1 MDNIMKADEQPFVSA
16 PVTFGNF
23 AFFARAAAEECTQ
36 MASEERAHENFQK
49 QTKLSETIAKDILGV
64 LDVSDM
70 RNLVFN
76 REMDGGL
83 ERNQLVSQSILM
95 EENSRRRNAQF
106 KSIALRA
113 LRYDHIDQNALARQT
128 PHLLVPQKE
137 IKDEDD
143 FEEDIDKPVVDEDII
158 LVAHDHAPEVQIIDG
173 PTQKIKPLIPI
184 ELDKLDKDLII
195 SVSVYLGYTRQLQ
208 YHEIRLG
215 RLLKVTDRLELTGD
229 HTLLDLKNAFSCPA
243 DFAFTE
249 DFSEK
254 KPTIQDFAKN
264 KWPSSMFFIHNTFF
278 VELQDNPEWEDP
290 SLTIRTWAAKRN
302 YLGPMHVASMADMKL
317 GDLYCRLGQPY
328 VYIHQGV
335 CEHLIVF
342 NDLFLRDESH
352 DKVEFPRRLVERN
365 FRRIACDICKEA
377 SAQWMI
383 VDHENLLPN
392 SPAYLCSS
400 CYKEFCFD
408 VHGNKVG
415 QFKAVPYCDRKDI
428 GDGGKFISE
437 LRFESAQQE

>member
-1 MDNIMKADEQPFVSA
+1 MSMDKIMKADEQPFVSP
-16 PVTFGNF
+16 PVNFGNF
-23 AFFARAAAEECTQ
+23 AFFAKA
-36 MASEERAHENFQK
+36 ASEECRLVASQERAADNFQK
-49 QTKLSETIAKDILGV
+49 ETHLNESITKDILGV
-64 LDVSDM
+64 LDVSDLCS
-70 RNLVFN
+70 LVFN
-76 REMDGGL
+76 REMDGGM
-83 ERNQLVSQSILM
+83 ERNRLGSQAILVD
-95 EENSRRRNAQF
+95 ENSRRRNAQF

-113 LRYDHIDQNALARQT
+113 LRYDHIDHKSLARKSS
-128 PHLLVPQKE
+128 HLLLPDNDE
-137 IKDEDD
+137 KDEDSD
-143 FEEDIDKPVVDEDII
+143 MVEEFEE
-158 LVAHDHAPEVQIIDG
+158 IIDDDDDALVRRSDVKVTKA
-173 PTQKIKPLIPI
+173 PKNIPI
-184 ELDKLDKDLII
+184 EFDTLEKELIVSI
-195 SVSVYLGYTRQLQ
+195 SVYLGYTRQLQ

-215 RLLKVTDRLELTGD
+215 RLLKVTDRLELTGH

-243 DFAFTE
+243 DFAFSE

-254 KPTIQDFAKN
+254 KPTIEDFAKN
-264 KWPSSMFFIHNTFF
+264 KWPSSMFFIHDTFYI
-278 VELQDNPEWEDP
+278 EPQNRPGWEDP
-290 SLTIRTWAAKRN
+290 SITIRNWAQKRN
-302 YLGPMHVASMADMKL
+302 YLGPMNVASMVDKKL
-317 GDLYCRLGQPY
+317 GDLMCRLGQPY

-335 CEHLIVF
+335 CEHLVVF

-352 DKVEFPRRLVERN
+352 ENIVFPRRLVERN

-408 VHGNKVG
+408 VHGNKVC

-437 LRFESAQQE
+437 LRFESKQDK

>member
-1 MDNIMKADEQPFVSA
+1 MSMDYIMKADEQPFVSTL
-16 PVTFGNF
+16 VNFGNF
-23 AFFARAAAEECTQ
+23 AYFAKA
-36 MASEERAHENFQK
+36 ASEECKNMAPEEKAIENFQK
-49 QTKLSETIAKDILGV
+49 ETKLPESVAKEIMNV
-64 LDVSDM
+64 LDVSDICP
-70 RNLVFN
+70 LVFN

-83 ERNQLVSQSILM
+83 ERNRLVSQTILFD
-95 EENSRRRNAQF
+95 ENSRRRNAQF

-113 LRYDHIDQNALARQT
+113 LRYDHIDHNSLARKSS
-128 PHLLVPQKE
+128 HLLMPEDDV
-137 IKDEDD
+137 KDEDLEFD
-143 FEEDIDKPVVDEDII
+143 DEIEEIIDDDII
-158 LVAHDHAPEVQIIDG
+158 ELPKEPENDPDIVICEPPKQLQI
-173 PTQKIKPLIPI
+173 
-184 ELDKLDKDLII
+184 EVESLDKNLII

-229 HTLLDLKNAFSCPA
+229 HTLLDLKNSFSCPA

-254 KPTIQDFAKN
+254 KPTIQDFARN
-264 KWPSSMFFIHNTFF
+264 KWPSSMFFIHDTFYI
-278 VELQDNPEWEDP
+278 EPQSHPDWEDP
-290 SLTIRTWAAKRN
+290 SLTIRTWAQKNN
-302 YLGPMHVASMADMKL
+302 YVGPMNVASMVDKKI
-317 GDLYCRLGQPY
+317 GDLFCRLGQPY

-352 DKVEFPRRLVERN
+352 ENVVFPRRLVERN

-408 VHGNKVG
+408 VHGNKVC

-437 LRFESAQQE
+437 LRFESKQVD

>member
-1 MDNIMKADEQPFVSA
+1 MSMDYMMKADEQPFVSP
-16 PVTFGNF
+16 PVYFGNF
-23 AFFARAAAEECTQ
+23 AYFAKASSDECRKIAPRRRAF
-36 MASEERAHENFQK
+36 ENFREK
-49 QTKLSETIAKDILGV
+49 TKIPDSIIDDIIGV
-64 LDVSDM
+64 LDVSDIYPM
-70 RNLVFN
+70 VFN

-83 ERNQLVSQSILM
+83 ERNGLGSQALLLD
-95 EENSRRRNAQF
+95 ENSRRRNAQF

-113 LRYDHIDQNALARQT
+113 LRYDHIDHSALARKA
-128 PHLLVPQKE
+128 PHLLLPGDSFPNE
-137 IKDEDD
+137 DSNESIEDD
-143 FEEDIDKPVVDEDII
+143 VPTTEPEPEREQEGHMDCAII
-158 LVAHDHAPEVQIIDG
+158 PTPESVEVINHE
-173 PTQKIKPLIPI
+173 KHLIV
-184 ELDKLDKDLII
+184 
-195 SVSVYLGYTRQLQ
+195 SVSVYLGYTRELH

-215 RLLKVTDRLELTGD
+215 RLLKVTDRLELTGE

-243 DFAFTE
+243 DFAFSE

-264 KWPSSMFFIHNTFF
+264 KWPSSMFFIHDTFY
-278 VELQDNPEWEDP
+278 VEPQDQPGWEDP
-290 SLTIRTWAAKRN
+290 SVTIRNWAQKRN
-302 YLGPMHVASMADMKL
+302 YIGPMNVGSMVDKKL
-317 GDLYCRLGQPY
+317 GELFARLGQPY

-342 NDLFLRDESH
+342 NDLFLKDESH
-352 DKVEFPRRLVERN
+352 QNVKYPRRLVERN

-408 VHGNKVG
+408 VNGNKVC

-437 LRFESAQQE
+437 LRFESRQEK